1 MIPVSSKLYTIGY
14 SINNNVYQELD
25 IPKQFNDIWDTMYA
39 KIFDIVPSI
48 DNLTTL
54 RNDTW

>member
-1 MIPVSSKLYTIGY
+1 MIPVYSKLYAIGY
-14 SINNNVYQELD
+14 SINNNVYEELD
-25 IPKQFNDIWDTMYA
+25 IPKQFDALWDTMYA

>member
-1 MIPVSSKLYTIGY
+1 MIPVSSELYTIGY
-14 SINNNVYQELD
+14 RINNNVYEELD
-25 IPKQFNDIWDTMYA
+25 IPKQFDALWDTMYA

>member
-1 MIPVSSKLYTIGY
+1 MIPVSSELYTIGY
-14 SINNNVYQELD
+14 SINNNVYEELD
-25 IPKQFNDIWDTMYA
+25 IPKQFDALWDTMYA

-54 RNDTW
+54 RNGIR